1 MTEQIK
7 SPTTGKTACDFLR
20 DAFARIA
27 IDIAEVARQ
36 MRTSSISVYKWRAGA
51 SVPRF
56 GHLEQ
61 LSEISG
67 VSLETYL
74 PEAVRGKILLQN
86 AQAWPENFDWQKIG
100 RSRNGISLKRLK
112 KARRGVPDSERYST
126 NALVRLALYYDEWSN
141 YQAQMRAED
150 AIEAVNERYIS
161 KPSEGKTEKEAV
173 YTPKTAARRERF
185 KPSSAAKE
193 AEYVRDL
200 FGEIMGERTI
210 DQYDLHPI
218 APLVWQF
225 ETAKFYRGEIDLW
238 NMELR
243 VYYKPKNA
251 LSIRRAL

>member
-20 DAFARIA
+20 DAFAQIA
-27 IDIAEVARQ
+27 LDTAEVARQ
-36 MRTSSISVYKWRAGA
+36 MHVSSVNVHKWRADA

-61 LSEISG
+61 LGEISG
-67 VSLETYL
+67 IPLETYL
-74 PEAVRGKILLQN
+74 PEAVRGKVLLQN
-86 AQAWPENFDWQKIG
+86 AQAWPEGFDWQKIG
-100 RSRNGISLKRLK
+100 RRRNGISLERLK
-112 KARRGVPDSERYST
+112 KARRGVFASEKCST
-126 NALVRLALYYDEWSN
+126 NALIRFALYYDEWSN
-141 YQAQMRAED
+141 QRAQMRTED
-150 AIEAVNERYIS
+150 AIESVNKRYIS
-161 KPSEGKTEKEAV
+161 KPGEGESEKEAV
-173 YTPKTAARRERF
+173 YTPETAARRERF

-200 FGEIMGERTI
+200 FGEIMGERVA

-243 VYYKPKNA
+243 VYFKPKNA